1 MFGPHSYSNV
11 ALGESMYRGVMA
23 KDIQSTEGMVPVFS
37 SSNHDAEMEAMAI
50 KGVLDSN
57 RIPAM
62 IVGPHV
68 LPSLEF
74 QVQVPE
80 HLLAEA
86 RRLIREA
93 RHGGRKAAA
102 EGEAKTE

>member
-1 MFGPHSYSNV
+1 MAMQE
-11 ALGESMYRGVMA
+11 ALPDEAM
-23 KDIQSTEGMVPVFS
+23 TPVFS
-37 SSNHDAEMEAMAI
+37 SSNHDAEMEALAI

-57 RIPAM
+57 GIPAM

-68 LPSLEF
+68 LPTLEF

-86 RRLIREA
+86 RKAIRDA
-93 RHGGRKAAA
+93 RQGGRRAAA
-102 EGEAKTE
+102 EGEAASEK

>member
-1 MFGPHSYSNV
+1 MANDTE
-11 ALGESMYRGVMA
+11 ALP
-23 KDIQSTEGMVPVFS
+23 DEGMTPVFS

-57 RIPAM
+57 DIPAM

-68 LPSLEF
+68 LPTLEF

-80 HLLAEA
+80 HLLALA
-86 RRLIREA
+86 QQMIREA
-93 RHGGRKAAA
+93 RQGGRQAA
-102 EGEAKTE
+102 EEAEAATE